1 MENLVQ
7 IIDRSEIMDKEAII
21 QDQINLLLE
30 EQKKAASLDEKL
42 KIASTIA
49 SMLNATVVK
58 DAPAS
63 ARI

>member
-1 MENLVQ
+1 
-7 IIDRSEIMDKEAII
+7 MDKEAII

-30 EQKKAASLDEKL
+30 EQKKAASLHEKS

-63 ARI
+63 AKI

>member
-1 MENLVQ
+1 
-7 IIDRSEIMDKEAII
+7 MDKEAII
-21 QDQINLLLE
+21 QEQINLLLE
-30 EQKKAASLDEKL
+30 EQKKAVSLDEKL

-63 ARI
+63 AKI

>member
-1 MENLVQ
+1 
-7 IIDRSEIMDKEAII
+7 MDKEAII

-30 EQKKAASLDEKL
+30 EQKKAESLDEKL
-42 KIASTIA
+42 KVASTIA

-63 ARI
+63 AKI

>member
-1 MENLVQ
+1 
-7 IIDRSEIMDKEAII
+7 MDKEAII

-58 DAPAS
+58 DAPTAVKV
-63 ARI
+63 

>member
-1 MENLVQ
+1 
-7 IIDRSEIMDKEAII
+7 MDKESII

-30 EQKKAASLDEKL
+30 EQKKAVSLDEKL

-49 SMLNATVVK
+49 SMLNATVVR

-63 ARI
+63 AKI

>member
-1 MENLVQ
+1 MN
-7 IIDRSEIMDKEAII
+7 KEAII

-30 EQKKAASLDEKL
+30 EQKKAESLDEKL

-63 ARI
+63 AKI

>member
-1 MENLVQ
+1 MN
-7 IIDRSEIMDKEAII
+7 KEAII
-21 QDQINLLLE
+21 QEQIDLLLE
-30 EQKKAASLDEKL
+30 EQKKATSLDEKL

>member
-1 MENLVQ
+1 
-7 IIDRSEIMDKEAII
+7 MDKEAII

-42 KIASTIA
+42 KIASTVA
-49 SMLNATVVK
+49 GMLNATVVK

-63 ARI
+63 AKI

>member
-1 MENLVQ
+1 
-7 IIDRSEIMDKEAII
+7 MDKEDII
-21 QDQINLLLE
+21 QDQINLLLD
-30 EQKKAASLDEKL
+30 EQKKAESLDEKL

-63 ARI
+63 AKI

>member
-1 MENLVQ
+1 
-7 IIDRSEIMDKEAII
+7 MDKEAII
-21 QDQINLLLE
+21 QDQINLLLD
-30 EQKKAASLDEKL
+30 EQKKAVSLDEKL

-49 SMLNATVVK
+49 SMFNATVVK

>member
-30 EQKKAASLDEKL
+30 EQKKDLFVNCL
-42 KIASTIA
+42 G
-49 SMLNATVVK
+49 N
-58 DAPAS
+58 PC
-63 ARI
+63 RC

>member
-1 MENLVQ
+1 
-7 IIDRSEIMDKEAII
+7 MDKEAII

-30 EQKKAASLDEKL
+30 EQKKAVSLDEKL

-63 ARI
+63 ARIYGVSI

>member
-1 MENLVQ
+1 MY
-7 IIDRSEIMDKEAII
+7 KEAII

-42 KIASTIA
+42 KVASTIA

-63 ARI
+63 AKI

>member
-1 MENLVQ
+1 
-7 IIDRSEIMDKEAII
+7 MDKEAII
-21 QDQINLLLE
+21 QDQINLLLK

-58 DAPAS
+58 NAPAS
-63 ARI
+63 AKI

>member
-1 MENLVQ
+1 
-7 IIDRSEIMDKEAII
+7 MDKEAII

-30 EQKKAASLDEKL
+30 EQKKAESLYEKL

-63 ARI
+63 AKI

>member
-1 MENLVQ
+1 
-7 IIDRSEIMDKEAII
+7 MDKESII

-30 EQKKAASLDEKL
+30 EQKKAVSLDEKL

-63 ARI
+63 AKI

>member
-1 MENLVQ
+1 
-7 IIDRSEIMDKEAII
+7 MDKEAII

-58 DAPAS
+58 DAPPS
-63 ARI
+63 AKI

>member
-1 MENLVQ
+1 
-7 IIDRSEIMDKEAII
+7 MDKEANHTRPN
-21 QDQINLLLE
+21 NLLLE

-63 ARI
+63 AKI